1 MNFLDK
7 KVDFCPSVQA
17 KLPKKD
23 TKKPYTSTV
32 SFDTATHIVNK
43 EPIFTTESE
52 ESEQNSEIFATAF
65 SIWSVLA
72 LLSFILRCLLL
83 VLCIST
89 TFVIFVLVTHQH
101 SDSRYT
107 A

>member
-1 MNFLDK
+1 M
-7 KVDFCPSVQA
+7 DFCPSLQA

-23 TKKPYTSTV
+23 TRKPVKTV
-32 SFDTATHIVNK
+32 NFDAATHTVNK

-52 ESEQNSEIFATAF
+52 ESEQKSEIFATAF

-89 TFVIFVLVTHQH
+89 IFVIFVLVTHQH

>member
-1 MNFLDK
+1 M
-7 KVDFCPSVQA
+7 DFCPSVEDTDDLNQA

-23 TKKPYTSTV
+23 TRKPVKTV
-32 SFDTATHIVNK
+32 NFDTATHTVNK

-52 ESEQNSEIFATAF
+52 ESELNSEIFATAF